1 MSRIFCAGLGITLAL
16 LVAGTSVAQTPE
28 PAAPQTP
35 PPVVTQQPVPVQ
47 VVDQPLAV
55 RTVEVK
61 KTDAELA
68 AEQQERADRRAF
80 ADQLLIYAALVVA
93 VIAFLAVVF
102 GLQAFYLGVGLRAIR
117 RTALQIDRNVLNVRR
132 AFVHIGTMEWSV
144 AGENVRI
151 GPIWANSGTTPTR
164 RLRIAT
170 NWKASHGELPA
181 DFDTNYVRAPENLFL
196 GPGAR
201 TEFGGMFI
209 PMRDIQAAID
219 ERLHLYVWG
228 RATYDDLFEGSQPH
242 FFNFCYRVEVTGES
256 PDNIW
261 LRFAQFGMNNS
272 SDADSL
278 KPDERD

>member
-1 MSRIFCAGLGITLAL
+1 MVSEPPAP
-16 LVAGTSVAQTPE
+16 QTP
-28 PAAPQTP
+28 PVTQQTP

-55 RTVEVK
+55 RTVEAV
-61 KTDAELA
+61 KTDAQLA
-68 AEQQERADRRAF
+68 AEQQERDDRRSF

-93 VIAFLAVVF
+93 VIAFLAIAF
-102 GLQAFYLGVGLRAIR
+102 ALQAFYLGVGLRAIR
-117 RTALQIDRNVLNVRR
+117 RTALQIDRNVLIVRR
-132 AFVHIGTMEWSV
+132 AFVHIGTLEWNV

-201 TEFGGMFI
+201 TEFGAMFI
-209 PMRDIQAAID
+209 PMRDIQAAIE

-228 RATYDDLFEGSQPH
+228 RATYDDMFEGSQQH
-242 FFNFCYRVEVTGES
+242 FFNFCHRVEVTGEA

-261 LRFAQFGMNNS
+261 LRFAQFGLNNS

-278 KPDERD
+278 RPDERD